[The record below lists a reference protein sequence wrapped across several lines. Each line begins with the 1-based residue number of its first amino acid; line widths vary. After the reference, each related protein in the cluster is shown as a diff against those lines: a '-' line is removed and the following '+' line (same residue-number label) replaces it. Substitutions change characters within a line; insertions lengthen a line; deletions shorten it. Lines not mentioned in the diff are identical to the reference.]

1 MNLDTFFNAGRIAVI
16 GASREDGKVGNV
28 IFRNF
33 LEGFDKDVYP
43 VNPNADEVLGYKCYK
58 SVRDIPGK
66 LELAVICIPAKFV
79 PQAVADCGRK
89 GIKNVIIITAGFKEV
104 GNDKL
109 DRELLDALT
118 KYNIDCIG
126 PNCLG
131 VYCSKGHMDTLFLP
145 KDRLKRPK
153 EGCISFVSQSG
164 ASGSAILDLAAA
176 EGFGFAKFISYG
188 NAMNVDES
196 DLIDYLGKDADTK
209 VICLY
214 VEGVKDGRKF
224 LDTCR
229 KVSAKKPIIAIK
241 GGITEAGRKAALSH
255 TGSLAGSAEVYFG
268 AFRQAGIVTAHTLE
282 EVFDFMKIFEKIEL
296 KPKSS
301 SIQVITNGGGFGI
314 LCADAIAGLGLE
326 MAEMSSGIKNALKKK
341 LPPIAV
347 AENPIDLLGDATT
360 ERYRLAFDACMKDK
374 NTGLILAVV
383 LSQTPLIEEEKIT
396 QVLKEFHDMKKKPII
411 TITTGSEFSERLK
424 QEIED
429 SGLPCFK
436 FPFNAV
442 RAVKAYLDYYIK
454 K

>member
-1 MNLDTFFNAGRIAVI
+1 MGLDIFFKADKIAVI

-28 IFRNF
+28 IFKNF
-33 LEGFDKDVYP
+33 LEGFDKEVYP
-43 VNPNADEVLGYKCYK
+43 VNPNADEVLGYKCFK

-79 PQAVADCGRK
+79 PGAVIDCGKK
-89 GIKNVIIITAGFKEV
+89 GIRNVIIISAGFKEV

-109 DRELLDALT
+109 EKELLNALT
-118 KYNIDCIG
+118 KYKIDCIG

-131 VYCSKGHMDTLFLP
+131 VYSSRGHIDTLFLP

-153 EGCISFVSQSG
+153 EGVISFVSQSG
-164 ASGSAILDLAAA
+164 ASGSAVLDLAAA
-176 EGFGFAKFISYG
+176 EMFGFAKFISYG
-188 NAMNVDES
+188 NAINVDES
-196 DLIDYLGKDADTK
+196 DLIEYLGNDADTK

-214 VEGVKDGRKF
+214 VEGVKDGKKF
-224 LDTCR
+224 LETCK
-229 KVSAKKPIIAIK
+229 KVSSKKPIIAIK
-241 GGITEAGRKAALSH
+241 GGITEAGKKAALSH
-255 TGSLAGSAEVYFG
+255 TGSLAGSADVYFG
-268 AFRQAGIVTAHTLE
+268 AFNQAGIITAHTLE
-282 EVFDFMKIFEKIEL
+282 EVFDFMKVFEKIDL
-296 KPKSS
+296 KPKGSN
-301 SIQVITNGGGFGI
+301 IQVITNGGGFGI
-314 LCADAIAGLGLE
+314 LCSDAIAGLGLD
-326 MAEMSSGIKNALKKK
+326 MAEMNSAVKRSLKKK

-374 NTGLILAVV
+374 NVDIILAVV
-383 LSQTPLIEEEKIT
+383 LSQTPLIEEETIT
-396 QVLKEFHDMKKKPII
+396 DVLKEFNDKKKKPII

-429 SGLPCFK
+429 SGLPCFR

-442 RAVKAYLDYYIK
+442 RAVKALLEYHK

>member
-1 MNLDTFFNAGRIAVI
+1 MGLDIFFKADKIAVI

-28 IFRNF
+28 IFKNF
-33 LEGFDKDVYP
+33 LEGFDKEVYP
-43 VNPNADEVLGYKCYK
+43 VNPNADEVLGYKCFK

-79 PQAVADCGRK
+79 PGAVIDCGKK
-89 GIKNVIIITAGFKEV
+89 GIRNVIIISAGFKEV

-109 DRELLDALT
+109 EKELLNALT
-118 KYNIDCIG
+118 KYKIDCIG

-131 VYCSKGHMDTLFLP
+131 VYSSRGHIDTLFLP

-153 EGCISFVSQSG
+153 EGVISFVSQSG
-164 ASGSAILDLAAA
+164 ASGSAVLDLAAA
-176 EGFGFAKFISYG
+176 EMFGFAKFISYG
-188 NAMNVDES
+188 NAINVDES
-196 DLIDYLGKDADTK
+196 DLIEYLGNDADTK

-214 VEGVKDGRKF
+214 VEGVKDGKKF
-224 LDTCR
+224 LETCK
-229 KVSAKKPIIAIK
+229 KVSSKKPIIAIK
-241 GGITEAGRKAALSH
+241 GGITEAGKKAALSH
-255 TGSLAGSAEVYFG
+255 TGSLAGSADVYFG
-268 AFRQAGIVTAHTLE
+268 AFNQAGIITAHTLE
-282 EVFDFMKIFEKIEL
+282 EVFDFMKVFEKIDL
-296 KPKSS
+296 KPKGSN
-301 SIQVITNGGGFGI
+301 IQVITNGGGFGI
-314 LCADAIAGLGLE
+314 LCSDAIVGLGLD
-326 MAEMSSGIKNALKKK
+326 MAEMHSAVKRSLKKK

-374 NTGLILAVV
+374 NVDIILAVV
-383 LSQTPLIEEEKIT
+383 LSQTPLIEEETIT
-396 QVLKEFHDMKKKPII
+396 DVLKEFNDKKKKPII

-429 SGLPCFK
+429 SGLPCFR

-442 RAVKAYLDYYIK
+442 RAVKALLEYHK